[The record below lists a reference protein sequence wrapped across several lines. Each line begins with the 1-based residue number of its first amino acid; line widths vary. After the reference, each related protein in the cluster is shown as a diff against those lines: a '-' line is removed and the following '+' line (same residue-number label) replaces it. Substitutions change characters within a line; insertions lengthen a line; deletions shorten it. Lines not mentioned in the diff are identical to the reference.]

1 MDYKKLM
8 GYGDKKKVTKKQ
20 SKSKVNEVLQNIKE
34 ELNEWNDSTFENQ
47 PKRWSKS
54 FGGTGLTE
62 FERKGG
68 KDTYKQIGTNKND
81 GYILHGKDV
90 PLKEGPSYEYANYM
104 KKIEKAENIQ
114 AKEVNNLVKLL
125 TKKGLKKEAT
135 FLAGAYMKSMGE
147 FDKYLKTLYGKL
159 T

>member
-1 MDYKKLM
+1 MDYKSLM
-8 GYGDKKKVTKKQ
+8 GYGKKKNKESKPKQ
-20 SKSKVNEVLQNIKE
+20 NKVLESIKDEFNI
-34 ELNEWNDSTFENQ
+34 N
-47 PKRWSKS
+47 
-54 FGGTGLTE
+54 
-62 FERKGG
+62 
-68 KDTYKQIGTNKND
+68 
-81 GYILHGKDV
+81 
-90 PLKEGPSYEYANYM
+90 EGPSYEYANYM